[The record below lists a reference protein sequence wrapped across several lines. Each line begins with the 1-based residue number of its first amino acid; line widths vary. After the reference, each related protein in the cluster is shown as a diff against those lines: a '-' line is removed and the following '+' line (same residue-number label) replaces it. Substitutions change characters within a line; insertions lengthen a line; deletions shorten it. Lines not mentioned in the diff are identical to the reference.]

1 MRRAFKVRVS
11 VPEDFAD
18 RIMDAVAGHTG
29 SMYPGYSRVFSIIRS
44 EGTWIPREGSDPFIG
59 DAGRISRVEELIL
72 EFAVYEEDLRNVLRI
87 IEKEHP
93 YEEPGVDV
101 LEMIPWRSLL

>member
-1 MRRAFKVRVS
+1 MSRAFKVRVS
-11 VPEDFAD
+11 VPEDCAD
-18 RIMDAVAGHTG
+18 KLMDAIAVHMG
-29 SMYPGYSRVFSIIRS
+29 SIYPGYSRAFSIIRS
-44 EGTWIPREGSDPFIG
+44 EGTWVPEEGSDPFIG
-59 DAGRISRVEELIL
+59 DVNWISRVKEMIL
-72 EFAVYEEDLRNVLRI
+72 EFGVYEENLKDVLRA